1 MTPDTVQL
9 FVTCLVDGFAPEV
22 GEATVRILEA
32 QGIRVEFPFDQTCCG
47 QPAYNAGFA
56 AEASQM
62 ARHTIDVLAATE
74 GPIVI
79 PSGSC
84 AAMMVFHYADL
95 LANDPL
101 YADRGAAVAERVR
114 ELTQFLVDDL
124 GLTNVDASGEGT
136 ITYHPSC
143 HGLRSLELTYQAER
157 LLDAVD
163 GLERVELP
171 DATECCGF
179 GGMFS
184 VKMPEV
190 SVAMAADKVAN
201 VAASGATTVVGGDIA
216 CLLHLEGYLQ
226 RQESVIAVRHV
237 AEILA
242 PEPAP

>member
-32 QGIRVEFPFDQTCCG
+32 RGIRVEFPFDQTCCG

-56 AEASQM
+56 TEARQM
-62 ARHTIDVLAATE
+62 ARHTIDVLAATD

-84 AAMMVFHYADL
+84 TTMIVSHYADL
-95 LANDPL
+95 LADDPL
-101 YADRGAAVAERVR
+101 YADRSAAVSGRVR

-124 GLTNVDASGEGT
+124 GLTNVGASGKGT
-136 ITYHPSC
+136 VTYHPSC
-143 HGLRSLELTYQAER
+143 HGLRGLGLTYQAER
-157 LLDAVD
+157 LLDAVK
-163 GLERVELP
+163 GVERVELP

-179 GGMFS
+179 GGVFS
-184 VKMPEV
+184 VKLPEV
-190 SVAMAADKVAN
+190 SVAMAADKVAG
-201 VAASGATTVVGGDIA
+201 VEACGATSVVGGDIA
-216 CLLHLEGYLQ
+216 CLLHLEGYLR
-226 RQESVIAVRHV
+226 RQGSAITVRHV
-237 AEILA
+237 AEVLA